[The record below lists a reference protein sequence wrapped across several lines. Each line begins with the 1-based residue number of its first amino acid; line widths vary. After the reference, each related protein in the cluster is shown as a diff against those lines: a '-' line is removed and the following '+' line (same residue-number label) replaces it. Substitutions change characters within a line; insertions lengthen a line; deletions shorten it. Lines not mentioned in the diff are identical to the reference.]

1 MGAFNLRDGAL
12 RAVPQIVRVTAAF
25 IMAVLAVGVVA
36 AIIVLPFGDQSRWI
50 GAWIAGKLATEV
62 AAVVALTLG
71 LPAYAMLRMFG
82 RTSWRSYLAAGL
94 VLSGLVTLLLGLGL
108 NIVAGLATG
117 AGLAV
122 TFGLV
127 GSLTFWLVARPD
139 RSTRRQT

>member
-1 MGAFNLRDGAL
+1 
-12 RAVPQIVRVTAAF
+12 VPQIVRVIAAF
-25 IMAVLAVGVVA
+25 IIAVLAIGVVA
-36 AIIVLPFGDQSRWI
+36 GIIALPFEDQSRWI

-62 AAVVALTLG
+62 AAVVALVLG
-71 LPAYAMLRMFG
+71 LSAYVILRMLG

-94 VLSGLVTLLLGLGL
+94 VLGGLVTLLLGLGL
-108 NIVAGLATG
+108 NIVAGLAAV

-139 RSTRRQT
+139 RSTRRHT